1 VLTREDIAPYAA
13 ALSTI
18 GFETVAMPVTQQLAE
33 PADRDA
39 LVRAVQSGPF
49 TAVVVASRHAA
60 IFLATALTKA
70 RRSSSDDLAALE
82 RSLGEVW
89 AVGPATKQSL
99 DLEGLASHYPPE
111 VHDGAELA
119 RAMIAA
125 RDLRGQ
131 RVLVPHAE
139 QGRTEAIEL
148 LRAAGADVVDVVAYR
163 THTVAADHPTVSA
176 GRELL
181 ASYGAAVCA
190 VFAPS
195 QVAALAAIV
204 GPLAEVPA
212 QFCAIGETTGAALRA
227 AGVSEPSVAPTPT
240 PDGLVAAVRALV
252 PGLHLPP
259 A

>member
-1 VLTREDIAPYAA
+1 
-13 ALSTI
+13 
-18 GFETVAMPVTQQLAE
+18 M
-33 PADRDA
+33 
-39 LVRAVQSGPF
+39 
-49 TAVVVASRHAA
+49 
-60 IFLATALTKA
+60 
-70 RRSSSDDLAALE
+70 
-82 RSLGEVW
+82 W

-99 DLEGLASHYPPE
+99 DLEGLASHYPDD

-139 QGRTEAIEL
+139 QGRTEAIEI
-148 LRAAGADVVDVVAYR
+148 LRAAGAEVVDVIAYR
-163 THTVAADHPTVSA
+163 THTVAADHPTISA
-176 GRELL
+176 GSELL
-181 ASYGAAVCA
+181 TSYGAAVCA

-204 GPLAEVPA
+204 GPLAEVPT

-227 AGVSEPSVAPTPT
+227 AGVSEPSVAPPPT
-240 PDGLVAAVRALV
+240 PDGLVAAVRALL